1 MLRLEE
7 LLSREHTC
15 SRMPWNPHTQDTA
28 RRLQGQDQA
37 GLHSETLSQ
46 SKPNQNYKVKQNS
59 QKRAHRGH
67 PDLKSTWYRIGGL
80 IPPGWG
86 WGHKEKNRKCELG
99 GRCKSDVPVA
109 QVQVTWHGLYYPGS
123 DFFPSPSEL
132 NINYSRNRALR
143 QLFVEN
149 EMARGA
155 GATVP
160 ALCAHCL
167 K

>member
-37 GLHSETLSQ
+37 GLHSDTLSQ

-67 PDLKSTWYRIGGL
+67 PDLKSTWYRIGVL

-86 WGHKEKNRKCELG
+86 WGHKEKNRKCELW

-149 EMARGA
+149 EMSRGA

-160 ALCAHCL
+160 ALCARCL